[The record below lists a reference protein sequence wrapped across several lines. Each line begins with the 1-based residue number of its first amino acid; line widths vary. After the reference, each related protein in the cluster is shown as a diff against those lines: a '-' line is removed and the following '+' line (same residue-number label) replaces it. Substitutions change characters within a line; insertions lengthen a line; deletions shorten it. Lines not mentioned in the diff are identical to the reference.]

1 MEKFRGNSAFGS
13 DFRENQG
20 AQENRLIVR
29 TEFDV
34 NFLQKKKKLRGKYF
48 LHTFRA
54 KMSTVKLHVQCQI
67 HAKIATFLQFISQN
81 YMQRFAL
88 ASTLSTI
95 IKYCK

>member
-29 TEFDV
+29 SEFNV
-34 NFLQKKKKLRGKYF
+34 NFLQKKKLRGKYF

-54 KMSTVKLHVQCQI
+54 EMSI
-67 HAKIATFLQFISQN
+67 
-81 YMQRFAL
+81 
-88 ASTLSTI
+88 
-95 IKYCK
+95 

>member
-1 MEKFRGNSAFGS
+1 MEKFRGNSACGL
-13 DFRENQG
+13 DFHENQG

-29 TEFDV
+29 SEFNV
-34 NFLQKKKKLRGKYF
+34 NFLQKKKLRGKYF
-48 LHTFRA
+48 LQTFPA

-67 HAKIATFLQFISQN
+67 HAKIAIFLQFISLN